1 MPPVKRK
8 VLFLCVHNS
17 ARSQMAEGLLNH
29 LFGDRYVAYSA
40 GLAPTK
46 VNPYAIKVMAEIGID
61 ILDNK
66 AKSFI
71 EFIGKGIDVVV
82 TVCDESKEVCPYF
95 PGAKRFIHWNFQ
107 DPSEAVGTEEEILR
121 VFRNVRDA
129 LRDLITKAV
138 EKSEL

>member
-1 MPPVKRK
+1 MSPVKRK

-29 LFGDRYVAYSA
+29 LFGDKFVAYSA

-66 AKSFI
+66 SKSFI
-71 EFIGKGIDVVV
+71 EFIGKGIEVVV
-82 TVCDESKEVCPYF
+82 TVCNESKEVCPYF
-95 PGAKRFIHWNFQ
+95 PGAKRFIHWSFN

-129 LRDLITKAV
+129 LRDQITKAV